1 ADDQHVLDAE
11 VIAAA
16 IDKTI
21 QTTKGDILSATGA
34 STPVRVGV
42 GANDT
47 VLTADSAQASGVKWA
62 AAGGGVDT
70 SGTPVATDYARFTDA
85 DTIEGRDK
93 AQMLGDINVAD
104 GADVTGSNP
113 PQAHGAS
120 VHTNITR
127 ELWIPAIGGNV
138 TGGAL
143 VTFGKYALVSGGA
156 NANEPI
162 ISFSVQVPEDFLTF
176 GSVKL
181 VWVSSPAAG
190 NMYWR
195 ITAQY
200 AAVGEINNTHTDTPG
215 FGVTATGGTNIF
227 NLQEPANPLAL
238 ASLAVG
244 DYIGMELNRQG
255 ANGLDTLD
263 ATAYVMG
270 LLFTY
275 TANQ

>member
-62 AAGGGVDT
+62 TAGGGVDT

-127 ELWIPAIGGNV
+127 EFFLPANEGYIVAGTRSTDERGSVV
-138 TGGAL
+138 T
-143 VTFGKYALVSGGA
+143 GGA

-162 ISFSVQVPEDFLTF
+162 VHFQMVVPVDFVSF
-176 GSVKL
+176 GSVKA
-181 VWVSSPAAG
+181 VWQSTVASG

-195 ITAQY
+195 LRANY
-200 AAVGEINNTHTDTPG
+200 EAAGEATNTHTETPAL
-215 FGVTATGGTNIF
+215 GVAATAGAILLNV
-227 NLQEPANPLAL
+227 QEPANPLTL
-238 ASLAVG
+238 ASLALG
-244 DYIGMELNRQG
+244 DFLGLEFNRPG
-255 ANGLDTLD
+255 ANASDTLGSVVRL
-263 ATAYVMG
+263 YG
-270 LLFTY
+270 LLFSY